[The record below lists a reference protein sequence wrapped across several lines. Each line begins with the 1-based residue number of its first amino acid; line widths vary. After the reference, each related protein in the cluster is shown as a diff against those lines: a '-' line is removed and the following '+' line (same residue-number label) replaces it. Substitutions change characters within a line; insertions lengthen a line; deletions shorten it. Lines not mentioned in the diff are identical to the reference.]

1 MGGISKPGE
10 PKEGGVFIP
19 QAPLVRTSAVSLP
32 RRLKLFLAALSSGR
46 GSSVSQLQ
54 DWWWTRF
61 LPGSPALAHSP
72 STDYPQPHHPR
83 ALPHFSWTLD
93 GWSLLGLFHFPHHTT
108 FSEASVPQRSH
119 CPSVVCSP
127 QDIAWDSFPPEAGM
141 IADKP
146 MSSKCTEPPESPAL
160 RLSPFHA
167 LDSWTGAFFPAHS
180 WGCLIME
187 RGLRRRWVPDERNSS
202 GSDLR
207 DETTSKFPSRS
218 YREVR
223 HCPGNVSGRTGGA
236 RGRTGWDAENSSACV
251 CIQMSLGVCVC
262 INRAI
267 NTHTSDSFL
276 NACHPNRNQLCAQ
289 RPS

>member
-1 MGGISKPGE
+1 MLRHRLLYDPACPSSSVLSPQALPHAPGAEPRWLLACWLPSGFGVGGISKPGD

-83 ALPHFSWTLD
+83 ALPHFSWILD

-146 MSSKCTEPPESPAL
+146 MSSKCSPSL
-160 RLSPFHA
+160 RNL
-167 LDSWTGAFFPAHS
+167 L
-180 WGCLIME
+180 
-187 RGLRRRWVPDERNSS
+187 
-202 GSDLR
+202 
-207 DETTSKFPSRS
+207 
-218 YREVR
+218 
-223 HCPGNVSGRTGGA
+223 
-236 RGRTGWDAENSSACV
+236 
-251 CIQMSLGVCVC
+251 
-262 INRAI
+262 
-267 NTHTSDSFL
+267 
-276 NACHPNRNQLCAQ
+276 
-289 RPS
+289 